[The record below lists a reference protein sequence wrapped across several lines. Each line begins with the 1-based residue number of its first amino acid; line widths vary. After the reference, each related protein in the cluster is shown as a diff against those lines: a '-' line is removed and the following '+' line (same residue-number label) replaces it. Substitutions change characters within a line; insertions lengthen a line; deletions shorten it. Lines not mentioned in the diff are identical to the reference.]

1 MTFFSIALI
10 FVLQPI
16 FLSKILTL
24 GFLFST
30 AVNVE
35 VVAKP
40 LILKSFAKK
49 IGKIAQVQKKL

>member
-1 MTFFSIALI
+1 M
-10 FVLQPI
+10 LQPI